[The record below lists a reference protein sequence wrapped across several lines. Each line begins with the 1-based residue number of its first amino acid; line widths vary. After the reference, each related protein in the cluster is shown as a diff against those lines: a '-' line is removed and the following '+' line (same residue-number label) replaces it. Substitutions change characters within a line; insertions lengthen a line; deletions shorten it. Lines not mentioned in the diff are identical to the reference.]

1 MYIFPKIPSSSQSF
15 IGQVNSWKMGGIKRF
30 FEQNSE
36 HSEIR
41 IFSRAVSETEESQ
54 APSFQNSEKSGMRAW
69 LTWQAWEIF
78 TQHMS
83 SAKWRSRAGGVPGL
97 LCWRQVLLLRQ
108 GAQSWGV
115 TEAFSLNLSA
125 AATSVGKAAKATR

>member
-1 MYIFPKIPSSSQSF
+1 
-15 IGQVNSWKMGGIKRF
+15 MGGIRRF
-30 FEQNSE
+30 FEQNPE

-54 APSFQNSEKSGMRAW
+54 APSFQNSEKSGMQAW
-69 LTWQAWEIF
+69 LTRQAWEIF
-78 TQHMS
+78 TQHIS